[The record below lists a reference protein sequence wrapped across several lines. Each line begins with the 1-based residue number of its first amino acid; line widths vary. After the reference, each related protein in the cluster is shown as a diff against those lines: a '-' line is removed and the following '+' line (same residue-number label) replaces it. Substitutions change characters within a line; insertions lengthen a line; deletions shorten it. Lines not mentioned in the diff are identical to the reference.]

1 MKITIVGTGNAG
13 STVAADLSLRGHD
26 VILLKTSNKLHN
38 EHFQAIHKNGWITIE
53 ENGNEMIAPIKTS
66 TDYAT
71 SIPDRDLIIIYVQT
85 NYHEQ
90 VIREICK
97 YIQDD
102 QTVLVEPGYLATCYF
117 LKYCQKRIK
126 IAEAESSPVD
136 CRIVAPGRVRVLFR
150 NVINPVGVFPLN
162 KKSCVIETL
171 NRTGYPFECLESV
184 VEAALHN
191 PNLIVHTIGAIFS
204 VPRIEYVANHGGT
217 YSMYREF
224 FSPNIWN
231 LVESLD
237 NEKMDVL
244 EKMGFKRLP
253 YVEACKHRNSTEDG
267 SNALAVFFEYANNS
281 APDGPDVPD
290 SRYIM
295 EDVPQ
300 GLVLLESLGKINQV
314 PTPVCS
320 GLIDI
325 ASAILLHDFRKEGRT
340 VEHLGASVLRR
351 ICNEGSC
358 IVSK

>member
-38 EHFQAIHKNGWITIE
+38 EHFQTIHKNGWITIE
-53 ENGNEMIAPIKTS
+53 ENGNERIAPVKTS

-71 SIPDRDLIIIYVQT
+71 SIPDRDLIIVYVQT

-97 YIQDD
+97 YIQED

-117 LKYCQKRIK
+117 LKYCQKRIT

-150 NVINPVGVFPLN
+150 NVMNPVGVFPPDR
-162 KKSCVIETL
+162 KSSVMEVL
-171 NRTGYPFECLESV
+171 SRTGYPFECLQSV

-191 PNLIVHTIGAIFS
+191 PNLIVHTVGAIFS
-204 VPRIEYVANHGGT
+204 VPRIEYVAVHGGT
-217 YSMYREF
+217 YSMYREA
-224 FSPNIWN
+224 FSPHIWN
-231 LVESLD
+231 LVEALD

-244 EKMGFKRLP
+244 EKMGFMRLP
-253 YVEACKHRNSTEDG
+253 YVEACKHRNATEDA
-267 SNALAVFFEYANNS
+267 SDALAVFFEYANHS
-281 APDGPDVPD
+281 APDGPNVPD
-290 SRYIM
+290 SRYIT

-300 GLVLLESLGKINQV
+300 GLVLLESLGKINLV

-325 ASAILLHDFRKEGRT
+325 ASAILSQDFRKEGRT
-340 VEHLGASVLRR
+340 VECLGESELRSV
-351 ICNEGSC
+351 CNGG
-358 IVSK
+358 